1 MEDVPFYKTTDLS
14 IGKQV
19 GITKPGFVLTRNYAD
34 KVPGA
39 RGEAAFL
46 ARPVRALCPSPLS
59 SRICRGSAYL
69 PFR

>member
-34 KVPGA
+34 KVTGA

-46 ARPVRALCPSPLS
+46 ARPVRPL
-59 SRICRGSAYL
+59 
-69 PFR
+69 

>member
-1 MEDVPFYKTTDLS
+1 VEDVPFYKTTDLS

-39 RGEAAFL
+39 KGEAAFL
-46 ARPVRALCPSPLS
+46 ARPVRALCASLAQAALVGPLNCLLL
-59 SRICRGSAYL
+59 R
-69 PFR
+69 